1 MYIVVRLSEHPMRL
15 QQDTASKK
23 LYLREEN
30 TLIKP
35 FWRRNCKGCLQL
47 QKLFP
52 LRGYGSLYFAIFLLK
67 CSREVH
73 ASQSCLVFFRFASV
87 RPQRILSASITLP
100 TLRVICGFKYNRTY
114 YSEHST
120 NISMIF
126 SNPPSPKVVW

>member
-47 QKLFP
+47 QKWFP

-100 TLRVICGFKYNRTY
+100 TLRVICEVKYNRIEG
-114 YSEHST
+114 SEYNGS
-120 NISMIF
+120 SE
-126 SNPPSPKVVW
+126 SCLQGPKS